1 MKNYDIAIDYYSKGI
16 KNDRTNVYFLIKRA
30 ICYLGKGFYTLALK
44 DALKAI
50 EIDSKYPK
58 GYYIASLAYL
68 EMFDIEKAEA
78 EITKTEKQLKELGNL
93 NRKQKESIAFH
104 RDLERAKELYDKCQR
119 NGIGILTVNDTKY
132 PKKAKL
138 QKNTPAIL
146 SGEMPDFS
154 STTRVVEHIAAHHSS
169 GSCSAPPSS

>member
-1 MKNYDIAIDYYSKGI
+1 MNQLPLLIKKRPCSIPTNPKYFKTETDESKLPQLKNYDIAIDYYSKGI

-68 EMFDIEKAEA
+68 EMFDIEKAENFMKLIYNDLTGYSKYTNGFL
-78 EITKTEKQLKELGNL
+78 ETVIEKRN
-93 NRKQKESIAFH
+93 
-104 RDLERAKELYDKCQR
+104 ELYDEH
-119 NGIGILTVNDTKY
+119 DY
-132 PKKAKL
+132 PNIIDGKVF
-138 QKNTPAIL
+138 
-146 SGEMPDFS
+146 EY
-154 STTRVVEHIAAHHSS
+154 
-169 GSCSAPPSS
+169 